1 MSIKYANPKTYGA
14 IFQKL
19 VNGYRKV
26 KGKEPTGLDLIKI
39 KLEAADQVKQSEK
52 IIKFPEEKIT
62 PFYEERPSKGPQA
75 DIKSFPKKQTNQP
88 TSLESINKLVKD
100 LQDIYEKS
108 PTLTEIMGVSNK
120 YPKKEGIVKITTDY
134 LKTKDEKG
142 IMDEVKK
149 IIDKKGSY
157 VDLSEEERRIILGEA
172 QDLLDNPKKTA
183 EEIIDEGDFDPSGM
197 MNGGRIGYFKG
208 KLVGLPKALD
218 KINKKFGS
226 KAVTTADKIARPEKA
241 VVKDLFDEFNKRLKQ
256 KTTDT
261 EVTLPNGI
269 KGIIDTTYEPKIK
282 KFEGMSKIILS
293 PEEAIKLAKKE
304 KLEGIESLLSGEK
317 VALSR
322 GAGKGLMVNQNGKI
336 FIREKIKDRPN
347 PIKEDEKAII
357 EEFDS
362 MFDEEPVQ
370 MSMDDLIKYRSEN
383 PAGKGRFTRAEAII
397 ARLEN
402 TIQNAKN
409 NPDETSDY
417 VLENFPNMI
426 KELKNKPEL
435 ANNKNVW
442 KELGMTG
449 LPENQRFKIYDD
461 GTVDF
466 ETLKPTHQFK
476 LRDDITKHATG
487 GRVGFSA
494 GGIDKVRRALL
505 KMFGGAAATGVAVKT
520 GLGGLLKG
528 GEKAKDVVK
537 TAETVK
543 TAANTPPNYV
553 FDLIKI
559 IKAKGKDITKQAGTI
574 ERETVT
580 SYRGVELYETP
591 NGVVIR
597 AEGKTPYEGGK
608 EIQLSLNKTT
618 DVVDEGKKT
627 QKQVSKVEYEEA
639 TVRPD
644 PEGKMKDVD
653 FYVDETD
660 HAELKRIVD
669 EEKGFKSGGLAYM
682 LGE

>member
-149 IIDKKGSY
+149 IINKKGSY
-157 VDLSEEERRIILGEA
+157 ADLSEEERRRILGEA

-317 VALSR
+317 IALSR
-322 GAGKGLMVNQNGKI
+322 GQGKGLMVNHNGKI
-336 FIREKIKDRPN
+336 FIREKIQGRPN

-370 MSMDDLIKYRSEN
+370 MSMNDLIKYRSEN
-383 PAGKGRFTRAEAII
+383 PAGKGRFTKAEAII

-402 TIQNAKN
+402 TIQGAKDS
-409 NPDETSDY
+409 PDETSDY
-417 VLENFPNMI
+417 VLKNFPNMI
-426 KELKNKPEL
+426 EELKNKPEL
-435 ANNKNVW
+435 ANNENVW

-466 ETLKPTHQFK
+466 ETLKPTHTFK
-476 LRDDITKHATG
+476 LK
-487 GRVGFSA
+487 
-494 GGIDKVRRALL
+494 
-505 KMFGGAAATGVAVKT
+505 
-520 GLGGLLKG
+520 
-528 GEKAKDVVK
+528 E
-537 TAETVK
+537 E
-543 TAANTPPNYV
+543 
-553 FDLIKI
+553 IKR
-559 IKAKGKDITKQAGTI
+559 K
-574 ERETVT
+574 
-580 SYRGVELYETP
+580 
-591 NGVVIR
+591 
-597 AEGKTPYEGGK
+597 
-608 EIQLSLNKTT
+608 LN
-618 DVVDEGKKT
+618 
-627 QKQVSKVEYEEA
+627 A
-639 TVRPD
+639 
-644 PEGKMKDVD
+644 
-653 FYVDETD
+653 
-660 HAELKRIVD
+660 
-669 EEKGFKSGGLAYM
+669 SGGLNYLM
-682 LGE
+682 GL

>member
-1 MSIKYANPKTYGA
+1 MSVINALFLRFGRVVPASQITPQLADELHSALAKVMMYAKSNNIKLTKQQIDYIMKQTRELDLYEGKG
-14 IFQKL
+14 IKET
-19 VNGYRKV
+19 V
-26 KGKEPTGLDLIKI
+26 KGPKADVIDLSK
-39 KLEAADQVKQSEK
+39 KL
-52 IIKFPEEKIT
+52 
-62 PFYEERPSKGPQA
+62 GPDAPYSAQN
-75 DIKSFPKKQTNQP
+75 PQGWMP
-88 TSLESINKLVKD
+88 
-100 LQDIYEKS
+100 
-108 PTLTEIMGVSNK
+108 
-120 YPKKEGIVKITTDY
+120 KEGEYIPRQGEGIMSQKGFNQNLVDDTIDLFKSKTDNRSFQDE
-134 LKTKDEKG
+134 LKKLMLRKGTYADYSADEIEAILKG
-142 IMDEVKK
+142 I
-149 IIDKKGSY
+149 
-157 VDLSEEERRIILGEA
+157 
-172 QDLLDNPKKTA
+172 KT
-183 EEIIDEGDFDPSGM
+183 EPDPSGLKE
-197 MNGGRIGYFKG
+197 GGRIGY
-208 KLVGLPKALD
+208 
-218 KINKKFGS
+218 KFGTGKKGVELLMES
-226 KAVTTADKIARPEKA
+226 IKNKFGKKSITTADKVARPESA
-241 VVKDLFDEFNKRLKQ
+241 VTRDMFKDFSKRLKQ

-261 EVTLPNGI
+261 EVTLPSGI
-269 KGIIDTTYEPKIK
+269 KGIIDTTYEPKIR

-304 KLEGIESLLSGEK
+304 KLEGIESLLSGDK

>member
-1 MSIKYANPKTYGA
+1 MSVINALFLRFGRVVPASQITPQLADELHSALAKVMMYAKSNNIKLTKQQIDYIMKQTRELDLYEGKG
-14 IFQKL
+14 IKET
-19 VNGYRKV
+19 V
-26 KGKEPTGLDLIKI
+26 KGPKADVIDLSK
-39 KLEAADQVKQSEK
+39 KL
-52 IIKFPEEKIT
+52 
-62 PFYEERPSKGPQA
+62 GPDAPYSAQN
-75 DIKSFPKKQTNQP
+75 PQGWMP
-88 TSLESINKLVKD
+88 
-100 LQDIYEKS
+100 
-108 PTLTEIMGVSNK
+108 
-120 YPKKEGIVKITTDY
+120 KEGEYIPRQGEGIMSQKGFNQNLVDDTIDLFKSKTDNRSFQDE
-134 LKTKDEKG
+134 LKKLMLRKGTYADYSADEIEAILKG
-142 IMDEVKK
+142 I
-149 IIDKKGSY
+149 
-157 VDLSEEERRIILGEA
+157 
-172 QDLLDNPKKTA
+172 KT
-183 EEIIDEGDFDPSGM
+183 EPDPSGLKE
-197 MNGGRIGYFKG
+197 GGRIGY
-208 KLVGLPKALD
+208 
-218 KINKKFGS
+218 KFGTGKKGVELLMES
-226 KAVTTADKIARPEKA
+226 IKNKFGKKSITTADKVARPESA
-241 VVKDLFDEFNKRLKQ
+241 VTRDMFKDFSKRLKQ

-261 EVTLPNGI
+261 EVTLPSGI
-269 KGIIDTTYEPKIK
+269 KGIIDTTYEPKIR

-322 GAGKGLMVNQNGKI
+322 GQGKGLMVNHNGKI
-336 FIREKIKDRPN
+336 FIREKIKGRPN

-362 MFDEEPVQ
+362 MFDEEPVE
-370 MSMDDLIKYRSEN
+370 MSMSDLIEYRSQN
-383 PAGKGRFTRAEAII
+383 PAGQGRFTKAEAII

>member
-1 MSIKYANPKTYGA
+1 MSVINALFLRFGRVVPASQITPQLADELHSALAKVMMYAKSNNIKLTKQQIDYIMKQTRELDLYEGKG
-14 IFQKL
+14 IKET
-19 VNGYRKV
+19 V
-26 KGKEPTGLDLIKI
+26 KGPKADVIDLSK
-39 KLEAADQVKQSEK
+39 KL
-52 IIKFPEEKIT
+52 
-62 PFYEERPSKGPQA
+62 GPDAPYSAQN
-75 DIKSFPKKQTNQP
+75 PQGWMP
-88 TSLESINKLVKD
+88 
-100 LQDIYEKS
+100 
-108 PTLTEIMGVSNK
+108 
-120 YPKKEGIVKITTDY
+120 KEGEYIPRQGEGIMSQKGFNQNLVDDTIDLFKSKTDNRSFQDE
-134 LKTKDEKG
+134 LKKLMLRKGTYADYSADEIEAILKG
-142 IMDEVKK
+142 I
-149 IIDKKGSY
+149 
-157 VDLSEEERRIILGEA
+157 
-172 QDLLDNPKKTA
+172 KT
-183 EEIIDEGDFDPSGM
+183 EPDPSGLKE
-197 MNGGRIGYFKG
+197 GGRIGY
-208 KLVGLPKALD
+208 
-218 KINKKFGS
+218 KFGTGKKGVELLMES
-226 KAVTTADKIARPEKA
+226 IKNKFGKKSITTADKVARPESA
-241 VVKDLFDEFNKRLKQ
+241 VTRDMFKDFSKRLKQ

-261 EVTLPNGI
+261 EVTLPSGI
-269 KGIIDTTYEPKIK
+269 KGIIDTTYEPKIR

-322 GAGKGLMVNQNGKI
+322 GQGKGLMVNHNGKI

>member
-1 MSIKYANPKTYGA
+1 MSVVNALFLRFGRVVPASQITPQLADELHSALAKVMMYAKSN
-14 IFQKL
+14 
-19 VNGYRKV
+19 N
-26 KGKEPTGLDLIKI
+26 I
-39 KLEAADQVKQSEK
+39 KLTKQQ
-52 IIKFPEEKIT
+52 IDYIM
-62 PFYEERPSKGPQA
+62 
-75 DIKSFPKKQTNQP
+75 KQTRE
-88 TSLESINKLVKD
+88 L
-100 LQDIYEKS
+100 DIYEGKGVEQAVKGPKADVIDLSKRLGPDAPYSAQNPEGWMPKEGEYIPRLGEGIKS
-108 PTLTEIMGVSNK
+108 L
-120 YPKKEGIVKITTDY
+120 KKE
-134 LKTKDEKG
+134 
-142 IMDEVKK
+142 
-149 IIDKKGSY
+149 
-157 VDLSEEERRIILGEA
+157 VDDLGETA
-172 QDLLDNPKKTA
+172 SKYKETTVGDFIADYFDMPKKTTPKKTITELNNVKLYGDETF
-183 EEIIDEGDFDPSGM
+183 EELDIIKQTGKHPRDKKAK
-197 MNGGRIGYFKG
+197 GGRIGY
-208 KLVGLPKALD
+208 
-218 KINKKFGS
+218 KFGTGKKGIQALKES
-226 KAVTTADKIARPEKA
+226 IQNKFGKKSITTADKVARPESA
-241 VVKDLFDEFNKRLKQ
+241 VTRDMFKDFSERLKQ

-261 EVTLPNGI
+261 EVTLPSGI
-269 KGIIDTTYEPKIK
+269 KGIIDTGYEPKIR

-304 KLEGIESLLSGEK
+304 KLEGIESLISGESI
-317 VALSR
+317 ALSR
-322 GAGKGLMVNQNGKI
+322 GQGKGLIVNHNGKI
-336 FIREKIKDRPN
+336 FIREKIKGRPN

-357 EEFDS
+357 
-362 MFDEEPVQ
+362 DELDEMWNDEGPVQ
-370 MSMDDLIKYRSEN
+370 MSMEDLIEFRTQK
-383 PAGKGRFTRAEAII
+383 PAGKGMFTKAEAIR

-402 TIQNAKN
+402 TIKGVS
-409 NPDETSDY
+409 PGDEDY
-417 VLENFPNMI
+417 DWVMETFPKWI
-426 KELKNKPEL
+426 DEIEKKPSLADNETVWNEL
-435 ANNKNVW
+435 A
-442 KELGMTG
+442 MTG

-466 ETLKPTHQFK
+466 QTLKPTHQFK
-476 LRDDITKHATG
+476 LKDDITKHATG

-574 ERETVT
+574 ERETVK

-591 NGVVIR
+591 NGVVIK

>member
-1 MSIKYANPKTYGA
+1 MSVINALFLRFGRVVPASQITPQLADELHSALAKVMMYAKSNNIKLTKQQIDYIMKQTRELDLYEGKG
-14 IFQKL
+14 IKET
-19 VNGYRKV
+19 V
-26 KGKEPTGLDLIKI
+26 KGPKADVIDLSK
-39 KLEAADQVKQSEK
+39 KL
-52 IIKFPEEKIT
+52 
-62 PFYEERPSKGPQA
+62 GPDAPYSAQN
-75 DIKSFPKKQTNQP
+75 PQGWMP
-88 TSLESINKLVKD
+88 
-100 LQDIYEKS
+100 
-108 PTLTEIMGVSNK
+108 
-120 YPKKEGIVKITTDY
+120 KEGEYIPRQGEGIMSQKGFNQNLVDDTIDLFKSKTDNRSFQDE
-134 LKTKDEKG
+134 LKKLMLRKGTYADYSADEIEAILKG
-142 IMDEVKK
+142 I
-149 IIDKKGSY
+149 
-157 VDLSEEERRIILGEA
+157 
-172 QDLLDNPKKTA
+172 KT
-183 EEIIDEGDFDPSGM
+183 EPDPSGLKE
-197 MNGGRIGYFKG
+197 GGRIGY
-208 KLVGLPKALD
+208 
-218 KINKKFGS
+218 KFGTGKKGVELLMES
-226 KAVTTADKIARPEKA
+226 IKNKFGKKSITTADKVARPESA
-241 VVKDLFDEFNKRLKQ
+241 VTRDMFKDFSKRLKQ

-261 EVTLPNGI
+261 EVTLPSGI
-269 KGIIDTTYEPKIK
+269 KGIIDTTYEPKIR

-322 GAGKGLMVNQNGKI
+322 GSGKGLMVNHNGKI

>member
-1 MSIKYANPKTYGA
+1 MSVINALFLRFGRVVPASQITPQLADELHSALAKVMMYAKSNNIKLTKQQIDYIMKQTRELDLYEGKG
-14 IFQKL
+14 IKET
-19 VNGYRKV
+19 V
-26 KGKEPTGLDLIKI
+26 KGPKADVIDLSK
-39 KLEAADQVKQSEK
+39 KL
-52 IIKFPEEKIT
+52 
-62 PFYEERPSKGPQA
+62 GPDAPYSAQN
-75 DIKSFPKKQTNQP
+75 PQGWMP
-88 TSLESINKLVKD
+88 
-100 LQDIYEKS
+100 
-108 PTLTEIMGVSNK
+108 
-120 YPKKEGIVKITTDY
+120 KEGEYIPRQGEGIMSQKGFNQNLVDDTIDLFKSKTDNRSFQDE
-134 LKTKDEKG
+134 LKKLMLRKGTYADYSADEIEAILKG
-142 IMDEVKK
+142 I
-149 IIDKKGSY
+149 
-157 VDLSEEERRIILGEA
+157 
-172 QDLLDNPKKTA
+172 KT
-183 EEIIDEGDFDPSGM
+183 EPDPSGLKE
-197 MNGGRIGYFKG
+197 GGRIGY
-208 KLVGLPKALD
+208 
-218 KINKKFGS
+218 KFGTGKKGVELLMES
-226 KAVTTADKIARPEKA
+226 IKNKFGKKSITTADKVARPESA
-241 VVKDLFDEFNKRLKQ
+241 VTRDMFKDFSKRLKQ

-261 EVTLPNGI
+261 EVTLPSGI
-269 KGIIDTTYEPKIK
+269 KGIIDTTYEPKIR

-322 GAGKGLMVNQNGKI
+322 GQGKGLMVNHNGKI
-336 FIREKIKDRPN
+336 FIREKIKGRPN

-362 MFDEEPVQ
+362 MFDEEPVE
-370 MSMDDLIKYRSEN
+370 MSMSDLIEYRSQN
-383 PAGKGRFTRAEAII
+383 PAGQGRFTRAEAII

>member
-1 MSIKYANPKTYGA
+1 MSVINALFLRFGRVVPASQITPQLADELHSALAKVMMYAKSNNIKLTKQQIDYIMKQTRELDLYEGKG
-14 IFQKL
+14 IKET
-19 VNGYRKV
+19 V
-26 KGKEPTGLDLIKI
+26 KGPKADVIDLSK
-39 KLEAADQVKQSEK
+39 KL
-52 IIKFPEEKIT
+52 
-62 PFYEERPSKGPQA
+62 GPDAPYSAQN
-75 DIKSFPKKQTNQP
+75 PQGWMP
-88 TSLESINKLVKD
+88 
-100 LQDIYEKS
+100 
-108 PTLTEIMGVSNK
+108 
-120 YPKKEGIVKITTDY
+120 KEGEYIPRQGEGIMSQKGFNQNLVDDTIDLFKSKTDNRSFQDE
-134 LKTKDEKG
+134 LKKLMLRKGTYADYSADEIEAILKG
-142 IMDEVKK
+142 I
-149 IIDKKGSY
+149 
-157 VDLSEEERRIILGEA
+157 
-172 QDLLDNPKKTA
+172 KT
-183 EEIIDEGDFDPSGM
+183 EPDPSGLKE
-197 MNGGRIGYFKG
+197 GGRIGY
-208 KLVGLPKALD
+208 
-218 KINKKFGS
+218 KFGTGKKGVELLMES
-226 KAVTTADKIARPEKA
+226 IKNKFGKKSITTADKVARPESA
-241 VVKDLFDEFNKRLKQ
+241 VTRDMFKDFSKRLKQ

-261 EVTLPNGI
+261 EVTLPSGI
-269 KGIIDTTYEPKIK
+269 KGIIDTTYEPKIR

-322 GAGKGLMVNQNGKI
+322 GQGKGLMVNHNGKI

-362 MFDEEPVQ
+362 MFDEEPVE
-370 MSMDDLIKYRSEN
+370 MSMSDLIEYRSQN
-383 PAGKGRFTRAEAII
+383 PAGQGRFTKAEAII

-653 FYVDETD
+653 FYVDKTD

>member
-1 MSIKYANPKTYGA
+1 MSVINALFLRFGRVVPASQITPQLADELHSALAKVMMYAKSNNIKLTKQQIDYIMKQTRELDLYEGKG
-14 IFQKL
+14 IKET
-19 VNGYRKV
+19 V
-26 KGKEPTGLDLIKI
+26 KGPKADVIDLSK
-39 KLEAADQVKQSEK
+39 KL
-52 IIKFPEEKIT
+52 
-62 PFYEERPSKGPQA
+62 GPDAPYSAQN
-75 DIKSFPKKQTNQP
+75 PQGWMP
-88 TSLESINKLVKD
+88 
-100 LQDIYEKS
+100 
-108 PTLTEIMGVSNK
+108 
-120 YPKKEGIVKITTDY
+120 KEGEYIPRQGEGIMSQKGFNQNLVDDTIDLFKSKTDNRSFQDE
-134 LKTKDEKG
+134 LKKLMLRKGTYADYSADEIEAILKG
-142 IMDEVKK
+142 I
-149 IIDKKGSY
+149 
-157 VDLSEEERRIILGEA
+157 
-172 QDLLDNPKKTA
+172 KT
-183 EEIIDEGDFDPSGM
+183 EPDPSGLKE
-197 MNGGRIGYFKG
+197 GGRIGY
-208 KLVGLPKALD
+208 
-218 KINKKFGS
+218 KFGTGKKGVELLMES
-226 KAVTTADKIARPEKA
+226 IKNKFGKKSITTADKVARPESA
-241 VVKDLFDEFNKRLKQ
+241 VTRDMFKDFSKRLKQ

-261 EVTLPNGI
+261 EVTLPSGI
-269 KGIIDTTYEPKIK
+269 KGIIDTTYEPKIR

-322 GAGKGLMVNQNGKI
+322 GSGKGLMVNHNGKI
-336 FIREKIKDRPN
+336 FIREKIKGRPN

-362 MFDEEPVQ
+362 MFDEEPVE
-370 MSMDDLIKYRSEN
+370 MSMSDLIEYRSQN
-383 PAGKGRFTRAEAII
+383 PAGQGRFTKAEAII

>member
-293 PEEAIKLAKKE
+293 PEEATKLAKKE

-317 VALSR
+317 IALSR
-322 GAGKGLMVNQNGKI
+322 GQGKGLMVNHNGKI
-336 FIREKIKDRPN
+336 FIR
-347 PIKEDEKAII
+347 
-357 EEFDS
+357 
-362 MFDEEPVQ
+362 
-370 MSMDDLIKYRSEN
+370 
-383 PAGKGRFTRAEAII
+383 
-397 ARLEN
+397 
-402 TIQNAKN
+402 
-409 NPDETSDY
+409 
-417 VLENFPNMI
+417 
-426 KELKNKPEL
+426 
-435 ANNKNVW
+435 
-442 KELGMTG
+442 
-449 LPENQRFKIYDD
+449 
-461 GTVDF
+461 
-466 ETLKPTHQFK
+466 
-476 LRDDITKHATG
+476 
-487 GRVGFSA
+487 
-494 GGIDKVRRALL
+494 
-505 KMFGGAAATGVAVKT
+505 
-520 GLGGLLKG
+520 
-528 GEKAKDVVK
+528 
-537 TAETVK
+537 
-543 TAANTPPNYV
+543 
-553 FDLIKI
+553 
-559 IKAKGKDITKQAGTI
+559 
-574 ERETVT
+574 
-580 SYRGVELYETP
+580 
-591 NGVVIR
+591 
-597 AEGKTPYEGGK
+597 
-608 EIQLSLNKTT
+608 
-618 DVVDEGKKT
+618 
-627 QKQVSKVEYEEA
+627 
-639 TVRPD
+639 
-644 PEGKMKDVD
+644 
-653 FYVDETD
+653 
-660 HAELKRIVD
+660 
-669 EEKGFKSGGLAYM
+669 
-682 LGE
+682 

>member
-1 MSIKYANPKTYGA
+1 MSVINALFLRFGRVVPASQITPQLADELHSALAKVMMYAKSNNIKLTKQQIDYIMKQTRELDLYEGKG
-14 IFQKL
+14 IKET
-19 VNGYRKV
+19 V
-26 KGKEPTGLDLIKI
+26 KGPKADVIDLSK
-39 KLEAADQVKQSEK
+39 KL
-52 IIKFPEEKIT
+52 
-62 PFYEERPSKGPQA
+62 GPDAPYSAQN
-75 DIKSFPKKQTNQP
+75 PQGWMP
-88 TSLESINKLVKD
+88 
-100 LQDIYEKS
+100 
-108 PTLTEIMGVSNK
+108 
-120 YPKKEGIVKITTDY
+120 KEGEYIPRQGEGIMSQKGFNQNLVDDTIDLFKSKTDNRSFQDE
-134 LKTKDEKG
+134 LKKLMLRKGTYADYSADEIEAILKG
-142 IMDEVKK
+142 I
-149 IIDKKGSY
+149 
-157 VDLSEEERRIILGEA
+157 
-172 QDLLDNPKKTA
+172 KT
-183 EEIIDEGDFDPSGM
+183 EPDPSGLKE
-197 MNGGRIGYFKG
+197 GGRIGY
-208 KLVGLPKALD
+208 
-218 KINKKFGS
+218 KFGTGKKGVELLMES
-226 KAVTTADKIARPEKA
+226 IKNKFGKKSITTADKVARPESA
-241 VVKDLFDEFNKRLKQ
+241 VTRDMFKDFSKRLKQ

-261 EVTLPNGI
+261 EVTLPSGI
-269 KGIIDTTYEPKIK
+269 KGIIDTTYEPKIR

-304 KLEGIESLLSGEK
+304 KLDGIESLLSGEK

-322 GAGKGLMVNQNGKI
+322 GQGKGLMVNHNGKI